1 MRPRRQFLKALG
13 AAPLAPSAL
22 LAAQAT
28 PAAPPAAPSPTP
40 SPGDTPPGPAA
51 QALGQVVRQR
61 YESHQLEAADL
72 AEIDKG
78 IESNLQAA
86 DRLKA
91 AIRLGNADEPV
102 TLFEA
107 RPRTVRPRP
116 KPAAPRPR
124 ATPRPPS
131 RG

>member
-1 MRPRRQFLKALG
+1 MRPRRRFLKALA

-22 LAAQAT
+22 WGAQAP
-28 PAAPPAAPSPTP
+28 PAAPPATPATPAPTG
-40 SPGDTPPGPAA
+40 GDTPPGPAA

-61 YESHQLEAADL
+61 YGSQLEAADL
-72 AEIDKG
+72 LEIEKG

-86 DRLKA
+86 ERLKGA
-91 AIRLGNADEPV
+91 LVLGNADEPV

-116 KPAAPRPR
+116 APRAR
-124 ATPRPPS
+124 K